1 MKNPAKVAELLSAD
15 WYKEQWP
22 RIPPEELDASSVAL
36 PHMASDGVT
45 LTATKVLMDKRRSY
59 RLSKRIFAMDECLHR
74 TCDSGGPLYITLLQV
89 IPKRMSAIH
98 ASSQFALQRISAS
111 MSTTLALLF
120 P

>member
-45 LTATKVLMDKRRSY
+45 LTATKVLMHKRRSSH
-59 RLSKRIFAMDECLHR
+59 LSKRSFAMNAIFTQNTYAHSLR
-74 TCDSGGPLYITLLQV
+74 PSGMVRYCQQNKAVLTLLY
-89 IPKRMSAIH
+89 
-98 ASSQFALQRISAS
+98 ALDENKDLIQCTER
-111 MSTTLALLF
+111 LQK
-120 P
+120 